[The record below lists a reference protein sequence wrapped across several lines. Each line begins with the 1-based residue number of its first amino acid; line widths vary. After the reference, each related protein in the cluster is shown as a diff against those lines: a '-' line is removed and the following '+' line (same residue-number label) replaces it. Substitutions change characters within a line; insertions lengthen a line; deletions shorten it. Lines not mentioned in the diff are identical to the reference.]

1 MRRGHI
7 VILLVAVFVGS
18 VLTGSYLFS
27 GAEEDNLAEHSV
39 NSPIVFDVERD
50 PDVPPLPFD
59 DNPTLRSAEYRF
71 GGARRIPRHGSP
83 ECGAVS

>member
-27 GAEEDNLAEHSV
+27 SAEEDSLAEHSV
-39 NSPIVFDVERD
+39 NSPIVFDVARD
-50 PDVPPLPFD
+50 PDLPPLPFD
-59 DNPTLRSAEYRF
+59 DNPTLRSAE
-71 GGARRIPRHGSP
+71 
-83 ECGAVS
+83 